1 MAAVE
6 PRPSPGPGRATTLA
20 EEALMTDELE
30 TAPLPDP
37 VPEPAPDAET
47 APQTAPLPDPVP
59 EPAPAAISAVVPA
72 VPAPAAT
79 AAEASASVSKRNQVL
94 GIGAQATGIVGI
106 FLFVALALVVLLG
119 RGWATST
126 VDDLAGGIDAK
137 MAQAVPLLDT
147 ASAKVSEINGRVG
160 ALTDAANA
168 LAAKLDAAPELLGGL
183 KDQLANLQSRYQ
195 EFRTSYSGVRDT
207 AISALDRLQLIERL
221 IPGFSVPP
229 EAIDALTAVD
239 ARVQELDAKIIG
251 LSNAITDGP
260 VQKVAAVVAEKTA
273 TVRDG
278 LTKVTAVIGEAQT
291 RLTELRTQVAST
303 ADTINMFISI
313 GSMLLFVLF
322 LYFALLHWMLFHV
335 GRGLRRTAAA

>member
-1 MAAVE
+1 
-6 PRPSPGPGRATTLA
+6 
-20 EEALMTDELE
+20 MTDELE

-37 VPEPAPDAET
+37 VPEPVPEPAPDAE
-47 APQTAPLPDPVP
+47 TAPLPDPVP
-59 EPAPAAISAVVPA
+59 TPAPAAIFAAAPA
-72 VPAPAAT
+72 VTAPAAT
-79 AAEASASVSKRNQVL
+79 SAQASASVSKRNQVL
-94 GIGAQATGIVGI
+94 GIGAQAAGIVGI

-126 VDDLAGGIDAK
+126 VDDLAGSVDAK

-251 LSNAITDGP
+251 LSNAISDGP

>member
-6 PRPSPGPGRATTLA
+6 PRPSPGPGRATTSA
-20 EEALMTDELE
+20 EEAPMTDELD

-37 VPEPAPDAET
+37 VPKPETIAEPAPAAEVT
-47 APQTAPLPDPVP
+47 PVAVI
-59 EPAPAAISAVVPA
+59 APAAISAAVPA

-79 AAEASASVSKRNQVL
+79 PAQASASVSQRNQVL
-94 GIGAQATGIVGI
+94 GIGAQAAGIVGI
-106 FLFVALALVVLLG
+106 FLFVALAVVVLLG

-160 ALTDAANA
+160 ALTDAANS
-168 LAAKLDAAPELLGGL
+168 LAAKLDAAPDLLGGL
-183 KDQLANLQSRYQ
+183 KDQLSNLQSRYQ

-207 AISALDRLQLIERL
+207 AMSALDRLQLIERL

-229 EAIDALTAVD
+229 EAVDALTAVD
-239 ARVQELDAKIIG
+239 ARVQELDAKIMD

-313 GSMLLFVLF
+313 GSILLFVLF

-335 GRGLRRTAAA
+335 GRGLRRTPAA